1 MPIRVLGS
9 VTERDPRLLVCR
21 RPLDKRHGGLWE
33 FPGGEVRIRLAA
45 HLANGRRDLLE
56 EVLCH
61 ELAHVAVHRLHGPK
75 ARPHGREWKGLV
87 AAAGFEPRVRFPLE
101 EGGFPPRPPRR
112 RARYEHRCPV
122 CQAMRMAGRP
132 VRNWRCVECLRAGLS
147 GKLVITRIPLGVG
160 EAARTTRQPP
170 SNAPVMAGKKVG
182 LPNRCERGLMVRIR
196 G

>member
-1 MPIRVLGS
+1 MTGIPEPLCSQARKWAELWGVPDLADS
-9 VTERDPRLLVCR
+9 VTVEFSPRFRSSLGRCR
-21 RPLDKRHGGLWE
+21 PVEG
-33 FPGGEVRIRLAA
+33 RIRLAA

-56 EVLCH
+56 EVFCH

-75 ARPHGREWKGLV
+75 ARPHGPEWKGLV
-87 AAAGFEPRVRFPLE
+87 SAAGFEPRVRFPPG

-147 GKLVITRIPLGVG
+147 GKLVITRIPVGVG
-160 EAARTTRQPP
+160 GGGGGGGGA
-170 SNAPVMAGKKVG
+170 NDAPAVG
-182 LPNRCERGLMVRIR
+182 QRSGDGGEEG
-196 G
+196 